1 MSFVLFFLNNV
12 VRFLATNI
20 LKSKGIV
27 DIILIFFYQ
36 MLTMRLTESTSNMM
50 ISTLNDPEEPF
61 TSALELVATSVTGSL
76 TNVLKSASGSSQDR
90 ADLAATT
97 TSQEVRIANTGSK
110 IKMYSPT
117 YSLASS
123 FFDYNFS

>member
-1 MSFVLFFLNNV
+1 
-12 VRFLATNI
+12 
-20 LKSKGIV
+20 
-27 DIILIFFYQ
+27 
-36 MLTMRLTESTSNMM
+36 MRLTESTSNMM

-61 TSALELVATSVTGSL
+61 TSALELVATSVTGCL
-76 TNVLKSASGSSQDR
+76 TNVLKSAAGSSQDR

-110 IKMYSPT
+110 SKIYSPT

-123 FFDYNFS
+123 FFFFTTIFDDSFYGAKREN

>member
-1 MSFVLFFLNNV
+1 
-12 VRFLATNI
+12 
-20 LKSKGIV
+20 
-27 DIILIFFYQ
+27 
-36 MLTMRLTESTSNMM
+36 MRLTESTSNMM

-61 TSALELVATSVTGSL
+61 TPALELVATSVTGCL
-76 TNVLKSASGSSQDR
+76 TNVLKSAAGSSQDR

-110 IKMYSPT
+110 LKINSPT

-123 FFDYNFS
+123 FFFLLQFLMTRFIGLRGKVKSLRKSNSH

>member
-1 MSFVLFFLNNV
+1 
-12 VRFLATNI
+12 
-20 LKSKGIV
+20 
-27 DIILIFFYQ
+27 
-36 MLTMRLTESTSNMM
+36 MRLTESTSNMM

-61 TSALELVATSVTGSL
+61 TSALELVATSVTGCL
-76 TNVLKSASGSSQDR
+76 TNVLKSAAGSSQDR

-110 IKMYSPT
+110 LKINSPT

-123 FFDYNFS
+123 FFFTTIFDDSFYRAKRESKESKEI